1 VTVKKHPREGELLEG
16 FPVAH
21 EIRLVWQG
29 LFGKSYVEKA
39 HVEGLMSRN
48 QASKRDER
56 ED

>member
-1 VTVKKHPREGELLEG
+1 MTVKKHPREGELLEG